1 MKLTLTVAALIGLF
15 ATSAVATREWVYN
28 DHRRS
33 LDLQEHFERTVT
45 KHAHLCKRWD
55 AARCLDDEDKPSPWE
70 MEYLQRKT
78 AKIEKQD
85 AEHAVEKINA
95 LWNKWIVEE
104 AERMSKGK
112 KVDKS
117 LE

>member
-1 MKLTLTVAALIGLF
+1 
-15 ATSAVATREWVYN
+15 
-28 DHRRS
+28 
-33 LDLQEHFERTVT
+33 
-45 KHAHLCKRWD
+45 
-55 AARCLDDEDKPSPWE
+55 